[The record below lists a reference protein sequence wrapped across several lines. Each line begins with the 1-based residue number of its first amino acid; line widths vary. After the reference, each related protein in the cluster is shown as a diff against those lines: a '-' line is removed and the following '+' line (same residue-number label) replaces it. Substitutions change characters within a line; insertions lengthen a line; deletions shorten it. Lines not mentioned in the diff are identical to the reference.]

1 MPQASWDPYV
11 RQQFQQAV
19 LEMIAR
25 GRSVEET
32 AEHICRRA
40 ESFAEGVRCSILTVD
55 RAGRLHP
62 LAGPSLPARYSEA
75 LDGIVIGARV
85 GSCGSAAFFR
95 RPVTTVDIAADPN
108 WEPYR
113 ALAEMIEPLGVRA
126 CWSSPILHSDG
137 RVLGTFGFYFN
148 ENRGPSEQEQR
159 LVADCVDLCSILLER
174 EEVRQDNHRLAYF
187 DALTDLG
194 NRANFNR
201 TLDAVCER
209 GQGTLGL
216 MLIDVDHL
224 KRVNDTFGH
233 AAGDELIREVARRI
247 ATAAAPGL
255 AFRIGGDEFAVLIE
269 APQGELSTAA
279 ARILAAMKAPV
290 LCGDHVL
297 APGVTC
303 GGAER
308 GPTGADDLAALRQ
321 QADLALYHAK
331 EVARGGFVLYGDDL
345 ASTIAQRFKVL
356 QTVTTALAEGRVEAH
371 YQPVVRL
378 DTREII
384 GLEALCRVRTRDGEA
399 LPAAS
404 FADAMQDLA
413 IGGLV
418 TDRMLDAVAR
428 DVRYWLD
435 RAIPL
440 QHVGVNVS
448 MADFQ
453 KADLGD
459 RISSAFARHGAPLKH
474 VILEVTESV
483 YMGGRDRKVASAIE
497 QLRAKGLLVALDDFG
512 TGFASLT
519 HLLTFPVD
527 IIKIDKSF
535 VDRVSAG
542 DAGEVIIKSLLDM
555 AKGLGI
561 RIVAEGVETR
571 EQAAQLERL
580 GCRLA
585 QGYLFGRPSGRDAT
599 TNALLRFAQQPAAA
613 SPTGSF
619 AA

>member
-1 MPQASWDPYV
+1 
-11 RQQFQQAV
+11 
-19 LEMIAR
+19 MIAR

-62 LAGPSLPARYSEA
+62 LAGPSLPDRYSAA
-75 LDGIVIGARV
+75 LDGIVVGPGV
-85 GSCGSAAFFR
+85 GSCGTAAFFR
-95 RPVTTVDIAADPN
+95 KPVTTVDIAADPS

-113 ALAEMIEPLGVRA
+113 FLAEMLEPLGVRA
-126 CWSSPILHSDG
+126 CWSSPILHGDG
-137 RVLGTFGFYFN
+137 RVIGTFGFYFT
-148 ENRGPSEQEQR
+148 ENRGPNEQEQR

-174 EEVRQDNHRLAYF
+174 EEVREENHRLAYF

-201 TLDAVCER
+201 TVEAACER
-209 GQGTLGL
+209 AQGTLGL

-224 KRVNDTFGH
+224 KHVNDTFGH
-233 AAGDELIREVARRI
+233 ATGDELIREVARRI

-255 AFRIGGDEFAVLIE
+255 AFRVGGDEFAVIVD
-269 APQGELSTAA
+269 AGQGELSSAA
-279 ARILAAMKAPV
+279 ARILAAMKAPIM
-290 LCGDHVL
+290 CGGHML

-308 GPTGADDLAALRQ
+308 CPTGLGEPAVLQ
-321 QADLALYHAK
+321 QRADLALYHAK
-331 EVARGGFVLYGDDL
+331 EVARGGFILYGDDL

-356 QTVTTALAEGRVEAH
+356 QTVTTALAEGRLEAH

-378 DTREII
+378 DTREIV
-384 GLEALCRVRTRDGEA
+384 GLEALCRVRTRDGEVLQA
-399 LPAAS
+399 GQFAA
-404 FADAMQDLA
+404 AMQDLS

-428 DVRYWLD
+428 DVRHWLD
-435 RAIPL
+435 RGIPL

-453 KADLGD
+453 KDDLRD
-459 RISSAFARHGAPLKH
+459 RIAAAFARHRAPLKH

-483 YMGGRDRKVASAIE
+483 YMGGSDRKVASAIE
-497 QLRAKGLLVALDDFG
+497 QLRAEGLLVALDDFG

-555 AKGLGI
+555 ASGL
-561 RIVAEGVETR
+561 RMRTVAEGVETR

-585 QGYLFGRPSGRDAT
+585 QGYLFGRPADRDT
-599 TNALLRFAQQPAAA
+599 TTDALKRFAQQPAAA
-613 SPTGSF
+613 PTGSF